1 MNKDNIRLLFVDDDT
16 IDRMAFKRFVKAN
29 NLPYEYET
37 ADSVDN
43 AISILN
49 SKEFDVVVTDF
60 NLGDG
65 TAFDLFEYMGG
76 IPFIVVTGLGDQEVA
91 VKAMK
96 QGAYDYLIKDTNG
109 KHLQTLPITVENA
122 LKRKNAETE
131 LEQYKLHL
139 EELVYIRTRELQKEI
154 TVRKKTEED
163 LRKSEQKFR
172 DLADL
177 LPQTVFETDAQ
188 ANFTY
193 SNKQGFALS
202 GYDQYDIKKG
212 LNVFDL
218 FSDEEREKA
227 KIELKNLVQN
237 NGTHH
242 FNEYTLIT
250 KNGEKVPVIIYTM
263 PIIKDNIHEGF
274 RGIVVDI
281 TERKRNEEKIKLLN
295 EELEERVVERTA
307 QLQDAMEELKYENE
321 ERRRVQEELKESND
335 ELQKLNAQIANESA
349 KLQSLNEL
357 LLESEYKLKEAN
369 AAKDKFFNIIAHDLK
384 NPLQLLL
391 FSSDLLSLYMKRD
404 DKEKMEKYLVS
415 LNQTIV
421 SLRDLLD
428 NLLTWA
434 RTQSGGIEFRPES
447 INIYEIFA
455 EIEDLCE
462 VSAAKKSITLKN
474 KINPD
479 IFLRVDRNMIST
491 IVRNLSFNALK
502 FTDSGGSVSFTYKE
516 EHDQYVFAISDTGV
530 GIREEDLEKLFRI
543 DVHHTTIGTSK
554 EKGTGLGLI
563 ICKEF
568 VEKHGGR
575 IWVESDYGKGSDF
588 KFSIPKT

>member
-1 MNKDNIRLLFVDDDT
+1 
-16 IDRMAFKRFVKAN
+16 
-29 NLPYEYET
+29 
-37 ADSVDN
+37 
-43 AISILN
+43 
-49 SKEFDVVVTDF
+49 
-60 NLGDG
+60 
-65 TAFDLFEYMGG
+65 
-76 IPFIVVTGLGDQEVA
+76 
-91 VKAMK
+91 
-96 QGAYDYLIKDTNG
+96 
-109 KHLQTLPITVENA
+109 
-122 LKRKNAETE
+122 
-131 LEQYKLHL
+131 
-139 EELVYIRTRELQKEI
+139 
-154 TVRKKTEED
+154 
-163 LRKSEQKFR
+163 
-172 DLADL
+172 
-177 LPQTVFETDAQ
+177 
-188 ANFTY
+188 
-193 SNKQGFALS
+193 
-202 GYDQYDIKKG
+202 
-212 LNVFDL
+212 
-218 FSDEEREKA
+218 
-227 KIELKNLVQN
+227 LKNLVQN

-321 ERRRVQEELKESND
+321 ERRRVQEELKDSND

-462 VSAAKKSITLKN
+462 VSAAKKAITLKN

-491 IVRNLSFNALK
+491 IVRNLAFNALK
-502 FTDSGGSVSFTYKE
+502 FTDSGGSVSFTCKE